1 MIVMGLDVSVRATGI
16 AVIGFKHDLPI
27 PTPAYVKSSNLRT
40 TPLPWHVERVGYSLG
55 NDAGFDELHARL
67 EHIATRVQQITTAVK
82 PDLIAIEEVVFA
94 NEGNAKAQIWGMN
107 ILIQHAAWKIGV
119 PVKMVQ
125 LSEWRAWYGV
135 ASQTV
140 RKRNPKASKYE
151 ISRIIKEQ
159 VRDRVR
165 ERFGVDFEASEHN
178 EAEAFA
184 IAHYARHRALNPDAV
199 QQNLGIQAKI
209 GRKR

>member
-16 AVIGFKHDLPI
+16 AVIGIEPTQLI
-27 PTPAYVKSSNLRT
+27 PNSEGVPYPAAN
-40 TPLPWHVERVGYSLG
+40 PWYVERVGYSLG
-55 NDAGFDELHARL
+55 TSASFDDLHSRL
-67 EHIATRVQQITTAVK
+67 NHIASRVHLLAKWTRPEIV
-82 PDLIAIEEVVFA
+82 AIEDVVFA

-107 ILIQHAAWKIGV
+107 ILVQHAAWKIGI

-135 ASQTV
+135 SVQTIK
-140 RKRNPKASKYE
+140 KRNKEASKYE
-151 ISRIIKEQ
+151 ISRLLKEQ

-184 IAHYARHRALNPDAV
+184 IAHYARHRAENPDAE
-199 QQNLGIQAKI
+199 QIALGVKPTA
-209 GRKR
+209 GRRR